1 MNRRPNLAT
10 IVINAVH
17 AEVISRPGDLGDTSY
32 PALEIQLAG
41 FDSPYVLTLALPT
54 VVYRALSEQ
63 INPRAFY
70 DAIASAVNRMG
81 AANGGGQQEY
91 FGETL

>member
-1 MNRRPNLAT
+1 MNRRPTRAANA
-10 IVINAVH
+10 INAVH
-17 AEVISRPGDLGDTSY
+17 AEVILRPGGLGDAAY
-32 PALEIQLAG
+32 PALEIRLPE
-41 FDSPYVLTLALPT
+41 FDSPYVLRLALPT

-63 INPRAFY
+63 INPRALY

-81 AANGGGQQEY
+81 AANGDGQQEY